1 MQITEITL
9 KNFKSIGDESQVIEL
24 SPITLLFG
32 PNSAGKSTVLMSL
45 MYIHHILKTGDA
57 DPKQLK
63 GLPDRNIGGF
73 KSLIHM
79 NDLTRDMEIS
89 VSFVS
94 EFFETVSY
102 EHSDLLGPECEA
114 LFRNVADKLDHVKVK
129 FVIGYDDEVEAVLV
143 KAIEVIPIEKCFIK
157 SEEWLARI
165 EVAGVQ
171 SLQVGDAS
179 ESTPGDTYPL
189 KGFARLNVFHPILLN
204 DAELGKI
211 QAAILKHASRDD
223 VGKLCFDTYEDICED
238 NEDLEVC
245 DGMPSLYMDSEGL
258 NETTEGF
265 LAKIDTR
272 YGALPKLG
280 EPIAWSI
287 DLDGSPPLGDDWAL
301 RAGPLQKEAVRQV
314 ISNCTV
320 LPLDQLLRGL
330 EKILYIGPLRSIPD
344 RQFSADE
351 KIGQGDWVAGL
362 GALQYLARAGSG
374 IDSSFLDEVNYWL
387 RDKLNTGYSVEV
399 QEFMQLPKDGP
410 LALALALGDD
420 DVLLDSETIKEY
432 LADLDT
438 TVQVCLKDESMGLTL
453 HFHDLGVGIS
463 QVLPVIVASLGPG
476 GFVAVEQP
484 ELHIHP
490 ALQVNLGDLFIH
502 AVTRTKGEKD
512 FTSVPKWI
520 LLADAVGRDADEDEK
535 ETLYEHYIRSLGKAI
550 KHSVWLRSGN
560 VESLV
565 PDGDASATS
574 AWEARKVFGMI
585 PRVEKQFLIETHSE
599 HLILRLLKRIRQ
611 TTDGELEDER
621 FALLPDQLGVLY
633 VDPPE
638 EGSLG
643 GAAIKRLELDEDGEF
658 TTQWPRG
665 FFVERREELM

>member
-1 MQITEITL
+1 MQVTEITL
-9 KNFKSIGDESQVIEL
+9 KNFKSIGDEAQSIEL

-45 MYIHHILKTGDA
+45 MYIHHILETGDA

-73 KSLIHM
+73 KSLVHK

-94 EFFETVSY
+94 DDFETSSY
-102 EHSDLLGPECEA
+102 EHSDLLGPECKA

-129 FVIGYDDEVEAVLV
+129 FVIGYDDELEAVLV
-143 KAIEVIPIEKCFIK
+143 KKIEVIPVEKCFSK

-165 EVAGVQ
+165 EVADVN
-171 SLQVGDAS
+171 SLQVADAS

-204 DAELGKI
+204 DAELAKI
-211 QAAILKHASRDD
+211 QAAILEHASRDEI
-223 VGKLCFDTYEDICED
+223 GRLCFDTYEDICED
-238 NEDLEVC
+238 NEDAEVY
-245 DGMPSLYMDSEGL
+245 DGMPSLYMESQGL

-265 LAKIDTR
+265 VAKIDTQ
-272 YGALPKLG
+272 YGALPELG
-280 EPIAWSI
+280 QPISWSI
-287 DLDGSPPLGDDWAL
+287 DLDNPPPLGDEWAL

-320 LPLDQLLRGL
+320 LPLDQLLNGL

-344 RQFSADE
+344 RQFSADD
-351 KIGQGDWVAGL
+351 KIDQGDWVAGL
-362 GALQYLARAGSG
+362 GALQFLARAGSG

-432 LADLDT
+432 LADLET
-438 TVQVCLKDESMGLTL
+438 TVQVYLKDESMGLTL

-502 AVTRTKGEKD
+502 SMKLRQRDDEFTNFPKWFYFALSNDDEGLYDHYTLAFNKLRTKGLKSDLKRAVE
-512 FTSVPKWI
+512 
-520 LLADAVGRDADEDEK
+520 ADLDIAGA
-535 ETLYEHYIRSLGKAI
+535 AAA
-550 KHSVWLRSGN
+550 SG
-560 VESLV
+560 
-565 PDGDASATS
+565 
-574 AWEARKVFGMI
+574 WEARRAFGI
-585 PRVEKQFLIETHSE
+585 VPRTDKQFLIETHSE

-611 TTDGELEDER
+611 TTDAELQDAR

-638 EGSLG
+638 EGSLC
-643 GAAIKRLELDEDGEF
+643 GAVIKRLELDEDGEF